1 MRRKEGIILEL
12 VQLESNKQ
20 YCYFCDHCHGVAID
34 FNGKNEYYKSYGI
47 NTKRMKEMSKVI
59 QAEPS
64 CGHCLHCQMYNT
76 DPILTCQEC
85 EFSTFNEEALLH
97 HKKECND
104 PTEKMGTEEK
114 VRQVDLP
121 DHSQLKL
128 EQLDLSTKL
137 HEVLNAGIV
146 DLLKLGNSR
155 KATEAKEKM
164 VVALQSICGIVSG
177 MDDYIRSMS
186 SNAKTYTTVGTQ
198 TDVETVSC
206 SVEIQTD
213 DANCIN
219 VCPIEHKQL
228 DDNIVSSNA
237 KTYTTLGTRTD
248 VETVSC
254 SVEIQTDNADCINVC
269 PIEHKEL
276 EKQLSITKLQL
287 IYTTK
292 KLSMVQESHA
302 LYLQKTVQCEKQDS
316 LIKKLT
322 LENEQ
327 SLRNFRTEKNR
338 RQDVESLLENVRKKS
353 KKTECALLKHKNI
366 SKETYRLLRD
376 QEKKSKKI

>member
-1 MRRKEGIILEL
+1 MCEVGFCKIYYRYGYEHNCSVFTGRTSHQRRKEGTILEL
-12 VQLESNKQ
+12 VQRESNKQ
-20 YCYFCDHCHGVAID
+20 YCNFCDHCHGVAID
-34 FNGKNEYYKSYGI
+34 FNEKNEYYKNFGI

-59 QAEPS
+59 QPEPS
-64 CGHCLHCQMYNT
+64 CGHCLHCHMYHT
-76 DPILTCQEC
+76 DVILTCLQC
-85 EFSTFNEEALLH
+85 SEFCTYNEEALLH
-97 HKKECND
+97 HAKECND
-104 PTEKMGTEEK
+104 PTEEIGTEEK
-114 VRQVDLP
+114 VRQVDDLP
-121 DHSQLKL
+121 DHCQLQF
-128 EQLDLSTKL
+128 ERPDLSAKL
-137 HEVLNAGIV
+137 HEVLNAGLV

-186 SNAKTYTTVGTQ
+186 SNAKTYTTLGTQ

-213 DANCIN
+213 DANC
-219 VCPIEHKQL
+219 L
-228 DDNIVSSNA
+228 
-237 KTYTTLGTRTD
+237 
-248 VETVSC
+248 
-254 SVEIQTDNADCINVC
+254 NVC

-338 RQDVESLLENVRKKS
+338 RKDIESLLENVRKKS

>member
-47 NTKRMKEMSKVI
+47 NPKRMKEMSKVI

-186 SNAKTYTTVGTQ
+186 SNAKTYTTLGTQ

-213 DANCIN
+213 DAN
-219 VCPIEHKQL
+219 
-228 DDNIVSSNA
+228 
-237 KTYTTLGTRTD
+237 
-248 VETVSC
+248 
-254 SVEIQTDNADCINVC
+254 CINVC